1 MKPTNI
7 LLPQTPT
14 TKPTIPPSEDVVKFL
29 WRSPE
34 PGDAGVIVG
43 GDPRNP
49 LKRIDLF
56 YLVLETQ
63 TDHPYFPS
71 SPQCVCLVTDRKKEI
86 TTKELIAIQYFLTA
100 EKPVPS
106 LLSTEGLGQL
116 KGMLGSFSF
125 RYLIDMNI
133 LS

>member
-1 MKPTNI
+1 MKPNDNPS
-7 LLPQTPT
+7 LLIPT
-14 TKPTIPPSEDVVKFL
+14 TEPTIPPTEEVVKFL
-29 WRSPE
+29 WRSPK

-56 YLVLETQ
+56 YLVLET
-63 TDHPYFPS
+63 HKESGFPS
-71 SPQCVCLVTDRKKEI
+71 YSDFVCLVTDRKREI
-86 TTKELIAIQYFLTA
+86 TTKEVIAIQYFLTA
-100 EKPVPS
+100 EKQVHS
-106 LLSTEGLGQL
+106 LLSPEGLFQL
-116 KGMLGSFSF
+116 KRMLGSFSF

>member
-1 MKPTNI
+1 MKATNI

-29 WRSPE
+29 WRSPK

-43 GDPRNP
+43 GDPRDP

-56 YLVLETQ
+56 YLVLETKP
-63 TDHPYFPS
+63 DWL
-71 SPQCVCLVTDRKKEI
+71 SPINSKFVCLVTDRKREI
-86 TTKELIAIQYFLTA
+86 TTKETIAIQYFLTA

-106 LLSTEGLGQL
+106 LLSTEGLDQL
-116 KGMLGSFSF
+116 KRMLGSFSF